1 MAIVCKNNIFILFV
15 AAMFQTH
22 DEDKLKK
29 LMMSLHNWSEDQYY
43 EYKKIFLEKYN
54 NFPDDVEL
62 LAKEG
67 KI

>member
-1 MAIVCKNNIFILFV
+1 MPIICKNNIFILFV
-15 AAMFQTH
+15 SALMQITD
-22 DEDKLKK
+22 DEKLKNY
-29 LMMSLHNWSEDQYY
+29 MRRLHGWSDKDYY